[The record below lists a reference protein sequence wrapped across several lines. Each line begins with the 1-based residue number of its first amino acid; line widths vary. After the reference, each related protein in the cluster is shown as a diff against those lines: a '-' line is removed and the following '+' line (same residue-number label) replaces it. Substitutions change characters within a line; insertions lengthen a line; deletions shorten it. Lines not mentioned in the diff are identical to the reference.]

1 MTYSFRHM
9 SPRVRLRFLALAPI
23 LLLFALLVFLPPDGL
38 ERAEWAQFLG
48 RFHLLVVHFPIALIL
63 LVPVFELV
71 GRRRHLPDLATW
83 VDFVLALATCSALVA
98 SILGWCLAR
107 SGGSSGGLVTQH
119 MWGGASLTAICWLG
133 WVLRDRVAGEGL
145 DLLYALTLVVAAGL
159 VSWTGYRG
167 GQLSQG
173 EDHLTEYM
181 PEGLRGLLRISTGDN
196 VAPKS
201 SYGGPATFYGAR
213 IQPLFAGH
221 CIACHGQSK
230 HKGKLRLDTYEAVM
244 HGGKDG
250 PVIKA
255 GDAKG
260 SELFHRI
267 TLPRTDDDFMPAEN
281 KRPLSP
287 GEVKLIELWISA
299 GASGTQAADAIK
311 DLPMESSSPAVAEVS
326 FEEMDPAVV
335 ARQRAALAPTIAQL
349 QKQFPDRLQYE
360 SRNSS
365 DLVVNMS
372 LLGSKFGDEDLTAL
386 KPLAGQIVVADFSNT
401 SISDRSANVLA
412 EMKRLR
418 SLRLAH
424 TKITDATLQALGGL
438 DQLESVSVFG
448 TAVTP
453 AALPI
458 VGQMPKLRHIY
469 VGETKIS
476 QDASIPEPAKSKVV
490 F

>member
-1 MTYSFRHM
+1 MTYSARAM
-9 SPRVRLRFLALAPI
+9 SPRVRLRVLALAPI

-63 LVPVFELV
+63 LVPVFELA

-83 VDFVLALATCSALVA
+83 VDFVLALTTLSAIVA
-98 SILGWCLAR
+98 SFLGWCLAR

-119 MWGGASLTAICWLG
+119 MWGGASLTVVCWLG
-133 WVLRDRVAGEGL
+133 WVLRDRIAGQAP
-145 DLLYALTLVVAAGL
+145 DLIYALTLVIAVGL

-173 EDHLTEYM
+173 ENHLTEYM
-181 PEGLRGLLRISTGDN
+181 PDGLRGLLRISTRDT
-196 VAPKS
+196 VESKS
-201 SYGGPATFYGAR
+201 AYGGPATFFGAR

-244 HGGKDG
+244 RGGKGG

-287 GEVKLIELWISA
+287 NEVKVIELWIAA

-311 DLPMESSSPAVAEVS
+311 DLPMDSSSTAVAEVNI
-326 FEEMDPAVV
+326 EEIDPALVV
-335 ARQRAALAPTIAQL
+335 RQRAALATTVAQL
-349 QKQFPDRLQYE
+349 QEQFPDTLQYE
-360 SRNSS
+360 SRGSAE
-365 DLVVNMS
+365 LVVNMS
-372 LLGSKFGDEDLTAL
+372 LLGSKFGDDNLAAL
-386 KPLAGQIVVADFSNT
+386 KALAEKIVEADFSNT
-401 SISDRSANVLA
+401 SVTDRSATVIA

-418 SLRLAH
+418 VLRLAR
-424 TKITDATLQALGGL
+424 TKITDGTLLALGGL
-438 DQLESVSVFG
+438 DQLESVSVLG

-453 AALPI
+453 AALS
-458 VGQMPKLRHIY
+458 VLGQLPKLRRIY
-469 VGETKIS
+469 VGETKITT
-476 QDASIPEPAKSKVV
+476 DTLLPDTVKSKVV